1 MRNLCDNSAPDGE
14 PNVDELSNDESDGR
28 PLQVDE
34 GQEDADHDVGEHRAH
49 ASAENYSTH
58 LESIFA
64 NTCLV
69 IFLVIKIIVIANKIC
84 GIVCL
89 QTVTLLHNPL
99 WII

>member
-1 MRNLCDNSAPDGE
+1 MRNLCDNCAPDGE

-64 NTCLV
+64 NTRLVNCLV
-69 IFLVIKIIVIANKIC
+69 ITKKIRRIICLKTVRVFLRNLGARAQK
-84 GIVCL
+84 L
-89 QTVTLLHNPL
+89 
-99 WII
+99 